1 MATGQLSAVLQHL
14 QRMAGVCTA
23 RELSDAELLERFVA
37 HHEEAAFAALVQ
49 RYGPMVLGVCRRVL
63 QNAHDAEDAFQA
75 TFLILVRKA
84 ASIGKREAL
93 GCWLHGVALRIA
105 VRAKVNEAGRRL
117 RERQVQAMP
126 QTDAIA
132 TVAWREL
139 KPILDEEV
147 ARLPDRYRVPF
158 VLCYL
163 EGKTYARAA
172 RQLCCVTGTI
182 SKRLARARELLRRRL
197 VRRGLALPAGV
208 LAAVLSQNGTSAA
221 MPASLAAA
229 TIKTALQTAAGTAA
243 AGAVSPRVASL
254 TEGGLK
260 TMGATTW
267 KLTLALLLALGVLG
281 AGAGLLVRRAP
292 AEASAA
298 DQPKT
303 SAQGKAAPAKERPK
317 ARVGD
322 PAKPEADKQMSVTGR
337 VVDAGDKPLAG
348 ASVAVIGRAVSAYRI
363 AHRSMWP
370 KALGQG
376 KSDTDGRFRLTVPRT
391 SKEGYWDVN
400 VLAGLAGHGLGQV
413 RFDPDT
419 KQPDVKI
426 VLPKEQMLRGRLVD
440 LQGRAAAGVQVHV
453 VHLNGGTSKKE
464 YIWVQ
469 FKEPPEG
476 LTPWPA
482 SAATDGHGR
491 FVLRGLGPN
500 WTVTVQTRGERFARQ
515 EFAIKPED
523 RQGGKE
529 ITLALAPARI
539 LEGTVTYADT
549 RKPVANAR
557 LLVSSEAERY
567 AHTSKEMEG
576 RTDARGRFRVA
587 PYAGNFFTVIAYPPE
602 GEPYLLLQKRFN
614 WPQADVVKHEVNLA
628 LVRGVQVHGTVTEKP
643 SGKPVAGTSV
653 RFEPSMDNNP
663 YYRRDLVPLMRDW
676 GEIAVSDA
684 AGKFQLTVLPG
695 PGSLLVKAPT
705 VDYLHVEVSNKKIY
719 GQGIQPDWRNY
730 LDAFVELNLKPQP
743 GPHDVGVVLR
753 RGVTLSGKLVGPD
766 GKPVP
771 QAALV
776 CRSYI
781 PYGFSLNGVQ
791 ARPVKG
797 GRFEVP
803 GCDPDR
809 PTQVFFYAAKEK
821 LGAMVELAP
830 KEALRQPPTV
840 RLQPCGSATV
850 RLVDKDGKPA
860 VNTRATVEFFLTPGI
875 PFVDSLKGKGPVAD
889 TCYMQNLDPERHRDA
904 RPDAQGRV
912 TFPTLIPGATYLTI
926 GQGPDRGI
934 FNLNKQ
940 FKAEAGKA
948 LDLGTI
954 TVPARN

>member
-14 QRMAGVCTA
+14 QRMAGVRGA
-23 RELSDAELLERFVA
+23 RELSDAELLERFIA
-37 HHEEAAFAALVQ
+37 RHEEAAFAALVQ
-49 RYGPMVLGVCRRVL
+49 RFGPMVLGVCRRVL
-63 QNAHDAEDAFQA
+63 QNTHDAEDAFQA

-84 ASIGKREAL
+84 TSIGKREAL
-93 GCWLHGVALRIA
+93 GCWLHGVALRTA
-105 VRAKVNEAGRRL
+105 VRAKVNEASRRL
-117 RERQVQAMP
+117 HERQVQAMP
-126 QTDAIA
+126 QTDGIA
-132 TVAWREL
+132 AVAWRDL

-158 VLCYL
+158 MLCYL

-172 RQLCCVTGTI
+172 RQLCCLTGTI
-182 SKRLARARELLRRRL
+182 SKRLARARELLRQRL

-208 LAAVLSQNGTSAA
+208 LAAVLSQNATSAA
-221 MPASLAAA
+221 MSASLAAA
-229 TIKTALQTAAGTAA
+229 TVKTALRSAAGAAA
-243 AGAVSPRVASL
+243 AGAISPRVAAL

-260 TMGATTW
+260 TMGATPW
-267 KLTLALLLALGVLG
+267 KLTLALLLALGALG
-281 AGAGLLVRRAP
+281 AGVGLLSYKALAAPPAVDKRNAP
-292 AEASAA
+292 AE
-298 DQPKT
+298 
-303 SAQGKAAPAKERPK
+303 GNGAPAKNDRP
-317 ARVGD
+317 ARPAD
-322 PAKPEADKQMSVTGR
+322 PAKSPADKQMTVTGR
-337 VVDAGDKPLAG
+337 VVDDADKPLAG
-348 ASVAVIGRAVSAYRI
+348 AAVAVLGRAISPYRI

-376 KSDTDGRFRLTVPRT
+376 KTDGDGRFRLTVPRT
-391 SKEGYWDVN
+391 SKEGFWDVN

-426 VLPKEQMLRGRLVD
+426 VLPKEQILRGRLVD
-440 LQGRAAAGVQVHV
+440 LQGKAAAGVQVHV
-453 VHLNGGTSKKE
+453 VHLNGEISKKE
-464 YIWVQ
+464 YIWVH
-469 FKEPPEG
+469 FKEPPKG
-476 LTPWPA
+476 LTAWPA
-482 SAATDGHGR
+482 SATTDGEGR
-491 FVLRGLGPN
+491 FILRGLGPD
-500 WTVTVQTRGERFARQ
+500 WMVTAQTRGERFARQ
-515 EFAIKPED
+515 QFAIKPED

-549 RKPVANAR
+549 KKPVANAR

-567 AHTSKEMEG
+567 AHSSKEMDA
-576 RTDARGRFRVA
+576 RTDAAGRFRVA
-587 PYAGNFFTVIAYPPE
+587 PYAGNFFTVIAYPPA

-628 LVRGVQVHGTVTEKP
+628 LVRGVRVHGTVTENP
-643 SGKPVAGTSV
+643 SGKPVAGASI

-705 VDYLHVEVSNKKIY
+705 ADYLHIEVSNKKIY

-730 LDAFVELNLKPQP
+730 LNAFVELNLKPQP
-743 GPHDVGVVLR
+743 GPHEIGIVLR
-753 RGVTLSGKLVGPD
+753 RGVTLAGTLVGPD
-766 GKPVP
+766 GKPVRE
-771 QAALV
+771 AALV

-791 ARPVKG
+791 ARPVKD
-797 GRFEVP
+797 GRFELP
-803 GCDPDR
+803 GGDPDK

-821 LGAMVELAP
+821 LGAVVDLSP
-830 KEALRQPPTV
+830 KEAQRKPPIV

-850 RLVDKDGKPA
+850 RLMDTGGKPA
-860 VNTRATVEFFLTPGI
+860 VNTRAMLEFVLTPGI
-875 PFVDSLKGKGPVAD
+875 PFVDSLKQKGPVAD
-889 TCYMQNLDPERHRDA
+889 TCYMSNLDPERHRDA
-904 RPDAQGRV
+904 RPDAQGRI

-926 GQGPDRGI
+926 GQGPGRGI
-934 FNLNKQ
+934 FNLNKG

-954 TVPARN
+954 TVPDSK